1 MQRLVKNIIPLQ
13 KYTGLKKIGIVLLL
27 SICVAQT
34 TYAQMDSILVSQ
46 DSLVVKNQTF
56 TLDDFFGHIL
66 THHPLVRRANL
77 FDDMAFQELRMA
89 RGMLDPVIQSDFDIK
104 EFDDKNYYR
113 TWNSKL
119 KVPLW
124 FPIDLEGG
132 YERNSGQFLD
142 ESQSTPA
149 DGLIYAGFSIPIGR
163 GLFIDQRRAAIR
175 QAQLMRDLAEA
186 DQTKEIN
193 KLLFGA
199 AKAYWD
205 WYYAYREYDIISE
218 VEDVAL
224 QRYNGV
230 VKQVINGD
238 VAPFD
243 SLKAFINYQERDVQ
257 RVQAQLELEN
267 ARLAVSVYLWA
278 TADEE
283 SDQTLPLELAEATI
297 PLLNE
302 SEAVSIEVLAALQEL
317 AMEAHPELRKLIA
330 KFQQTEIDRRLALEF
345 LKPQI
350 DLKYNFLSEQ
360 VSELGPDGSIGN
372 GDTQQFFLNDY
383 KAGIQF
389 YFPLFLRKERGKLA
403 QTNIKLEQLY
413 FEQSYQRQL
422 VANGILTTYNTVEN
436 LAQIIRQ
443 QSQMVNFYQ
452 QLLEGELRKFEF
464 GESSIFLINTRE
476 TELLDARIKL
486 LKLQTQREKSK
497 AELYYEAGVPNLDL
511 GTAETD
517 NLEE

>member
-1 MQRLVKNIIPLQ
+1 MQ
-13 KYTGLKKIGIVLLL
+13 KYISLKKFGMVLLL
-27 SICVAQT
+27 AVSLTQT
-34 TYAQMDSILVSQ
+34 VYAQMDSVLVSR
-46 DSLVVKNQTF
+46 DSLVVESQAF

-77 FDDMAFQELRMA
+77 FNDLAFQDLRMA
-89 RGMLDPVIQSDFDIK
+89 RGRLDPVAQSDFNIK
-104 EFDDKNYYR
+104 EFDNKRYYR
-113 TWNSKL
+113 TWDSKL
-119 KVPLW
+119 KIPMW
-124 FPIDLEGG
+124 FPIDLEAG
-132 YERNSGQFLD
+132 YERNSGEFLD
-142 ESQSTPA
+142 ESQSTPSG
-149 DGLIYAGFSIPIGR
+149 GLIYAGFSLPIGR

-175 QAQLMRDLAEA
+175 QARLMQDLAQAE
-186 DQTKEIN
+186 QIKEIN
-193 KLLFGA
+193 KLLFDA

-205 WYYAYREYDIISE
+205 WYYSYREYEIISE
-218 VEDVAL
+218 VENVAL

-257 RVQAQLELEN
+257 RVQAQLDLEN

-283 SDQTLPLELAEATI
+283 SDQSLPLELAEATI

-302 SEAVSIEVLAALQEL
+302 SEAVSIELLAALQEL
-317 AMEAHPELRKLIA
+317 AMEAHPELRKLAA

-350 DLKYNFLSEQ
+350 DLKYNFLSER
-360 VSELGPDGSIGN
+360 VSELGPNGSVGN
-372 GDTQQFFLNDY
+372 GDNQQFFFNDY
-383 KAGIQF
+383 KAGVQF

-413 FEQSYQRQL
+413 FEQSYQRQI
-422 VANGILTTYNTVEN
+422 VANEVLTTYNTVEN
-436 LAQIIRQ
+436 LGQIIVQ
-443 QSQMVNFYQ
+443 QSGMVNFYQ
-452 QLLEGELRKFEF
+452 QLLDGELRKFEF

-476 TELLDARIKL
+476 TELLDARVKL
-486 LKLQTQREKSK
+486 LKFKTQREKSK
-497 AELYYEAGVPNLDL
+497 AELYYAAGVPNLDWEIS
-511 GTAETD
+511 ETG
-517 NLEE
+517 N